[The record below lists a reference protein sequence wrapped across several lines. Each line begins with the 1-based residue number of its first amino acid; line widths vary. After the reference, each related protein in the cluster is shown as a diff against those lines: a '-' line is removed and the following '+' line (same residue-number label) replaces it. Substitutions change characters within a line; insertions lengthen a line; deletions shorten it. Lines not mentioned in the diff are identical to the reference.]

1 MSNFNSQEINFIKRR
16 GNKACG
22 KIYLALCN
30 GHEPEVRNNNF
41 DDYLRLKYQVQK
53 WYELIPISACK
64 TYFIRINKFV
74 LFFDQVPRSRSRC

>member
-1 MSNFNSQEINFIKRR
+1 MSNFNSQEINFMKRR

-30 GHEPEVRNNNF
+30 GKEPDECENNF

-53 WYELIPISACK
+53 WYVTALNSDLGSIFGYIDGC
-64 TYFIRINKFV
+64 V
-74 LFFDQVPRSRSRC
+74 FFSIEVSQSRS